1 MTTTTAVT
9 VIAATWETLE
19 TALRARRPVLISYHG
34 RPRLISVHALGWKN
48 SRPMLLGYQT
58 SDPTTATPAIDARH
72 QWRCMYIDEIEHV
85 APADTQTKWATA
97 NSYNPS
103 HPFNTIDHV
112 TIAV

>member
-1 MTTTTAVT
+1 MTTTTT
-9 VIAATWETLE
+9 VIAASWETLE
-19 TALRARRPVLISYHG
+19 TALRARRPVVVSYHS
-34 RPRLISVHALGWKN
+34 RPRLISPHALGWKN

-58 SDPTTATPAIDARH
+58 SDPTTTTATSAIDPRH
-72 QWRCMYIDEIEHV
+72 QWRCMYIDQIEQV

-97 NSYNPS
+97 HNYNPS